1 MYKGNRIITRKE
13 ELKPGERTGHMNKL
27 QLSRTALRGE
37 GVVDNVTHPSP
48 QKGVKRGPYHKRK
61 RNEPKLIKDFIRY
74 RKTLEESFYNNF
86 PQNSIFV
93 HWLTCTYKDQRIKRI
108 DIAKNDI
115 KDYIRKLNVDVIAY
129 TAVIE
134 LDINHH
140 PHIHV
145 MIFVSSFVKQGVME
159 NNWQHGFARDKQ
171 APNNFSRIINYL
183 VKLYSDGESLS
194 YSLSKAQSLDQQ
206 EKSLKRRIEAL
217 TGNKATKRIKKDYL
231 YKEKYHVHQLKKAE
245 CQKEFTGKVSPI
257 VKSRN
262 QKNYMEVSNPSNSLC
277 SVFQE
282 HGIYQYS
289 LVTYYTYFDSDSK
302 TVKKVLLNR
311 KDIYTFPEVI
321 HKKLLYLMELEMA
334 GVVTELF

>member
-1 MYKGNRIITRKE
+1 MYKCDQIITRKE
-13 ELKPGERTGHMNKL
+13 ELKPGERAGRMNKL

-48 QKGVKRGPYHKRK
+48 QRGVKRGPYRKRK
-61 RNEPKLIKDFIRY
+61 RNEPKRIEDFIRY
-74 RKTLEESFYNNF
+74 SKSLEKSFYNNF
-86 PQNSIFV
+86 PQNNLFV
-93 HWLTCTYKDQRIKRI
+93 HWVTLTYKDQRVKSISK
-108 DIAKNDI
+108 AKNDL
-115 KDYIRKLNVDVIAY
+115 KNYIRKLNVDVIAY

-145 MIFVSSFVKQGVME
+145 MIFLSSLVGPKFME
-159 NNWQHGFARDKQ
+159 NSWQHGFARDKQ
-171 APNNFSRIINYL
+171 APDNFPRIINYL

-194 YSLSKAQSLDQQ
+194 YSLAKAQSLDQQ
-206 EKSLKRRIEAL
+206 ERRLKCRIEAL
-217 TGNKATKRIKKDYL
+217 TGNKATRRIKKDYL

-245 CQKEFTGKVSPI
+245 CQKEFTGNDSPI

-289 LVTYYTYFDSDSK
+289 LVTYYTYFDSKSK

-321 HKKLLYLMELEMA
+321 HKKLLYLMELEGA
-334 GVVTELF
+334 GIVAETA